1 MLGRV
6 SMSDDPTRTVTRAPE
21 PDDDVEGDRELPR
34 LLLMFDCRNP
44 SSPAVRLMLTGVDE
58 VVIGRGAPRSWT
70 RTGRTLEL
78 RINDFE
84 ISRQHVRLARTADG
98 WELIDLG
105 SKNGTTING
114 EPATRTVLVDG
125 DVIELGVVMVMYR
138 DESRG
143 CRDAADLDMASTVNL
158 PAVLRTMSLDVEHRI
173 GALVKIAPST
183 VPVLILGE
191 TGTGKELTARAIHDL
206 SGRRGAFVAV
216 NCGALP
222 RTLIESE
229 LFGSRRG
236 AFSGAQDDREG
247 LVRRAD
253 GGTLFL
259 DEIAELPEQSQVA
272 LLRVLQE
279 GEVRPLG
286 AAQSIRVDVRVVAA
300 THQALEARI
309 ADGRFRQDL
318 YARLIGHIV
327 TLLPLRARREDIG
340 TLISAILDRTDAN
353 PSRLTV
359 QPKAARALFTYGY
372 PLNVREL
379 EQALRTA
386 VVVADGHEIRLE
398 HLPEAIRT
406 FQPSSPDLRSE
417 DRVLRDRLTELLR
430 EHRGNVAAVGRSLG
444 KAPIQIRRWCQRFGI
459 EIGSFRG

>member
-1 MLGRV
+1 MLGGV
-6 SMSDDPTRTVTRAPE
+6 SMTDDPTHTVTRAPE
-21 PDDDVEGDRELPR
+21 LDGDSEGDRELPR
-34 LLLMFDCRNP
+34 LLLVFDCRHP
-44 SSPAVRLMLTGVDE
+44 FSSAVRLMLTGLEE
-58 VVIGRGAPRSWT
+58 VIIGRGAPRSWT
-70 RTGRTLEL
+70 RSGRALEV

-84 ISRQHVRLARTADG
+84 ISRQHVRLVRTADG

-105 SKNGTTING
+105 SKNGTTINDV
-114 EPATRTVLVDG
+114 PATRTLLVDG
-125 DVIELGVVMVMYR
+125 DVIELGAVMVMYR

-143 CRDAADLDMASTVNL
+143 YRDAADLDMASTATL
-158 PAVLRTMSLDVEHRI
+158 PAVLRTVSLEVEHRA

-183 VPVLILGE
+183 VPVLIRGE

-206 SGRRGAFVAV
+206 SKRRGSFVAV

-229 LFGSRRG
+229 LFGSKRG

-286 AAQSIRVDVRVVAA
+286 AAQSIHVDVRVVAA
-300 THQALEARI
+300 THQDLEARI

-318 YARLIGHIV
+318 YARLVGHIV

-340 TLISAILDRTDAN
+340 SLIGTILDRVVAN
-353 PSRLTV
+353 PSELTV

-372 PLNVREL
+372 PLNIREL

-386 VVVADGHEIRLE
+386 VVLADGHEIRLE
-398 HLPEAIRT
+398 HLPEAMRT
-406 FQPSSPDLRSE
+406 CQPSGPELRPE
-417 DRVLRDRLTELLR
+417 DRALRDQIVELLR
-430 EHRGNVAAVGRSLG
+430 DHRGNVAAVGRSFG
-444 KAPIQIRRWCQRFGI
+444 KAPIQIRRWCRRFGI

>member
-1 MLGRV
+1 
-6 SMSDDPTRTVTRAPE
+6 MSDDPTHTVTRAPE
-21 PDDDVEGDRELPR
+21 LDSDSEGDGELPR
-34 LLLMFDCRNP
+34 LLLVFDCRNP
-44 SSPAVRLMLTGVDE
+44 FSPAVRLMLTGLEE
-58 VVIGRGAPRSWT
+58 VIIGRGAPRSWT
-70 RTGRTLEL
+70 RSGRTLEV

-105 SKNGTTING
+105 SKNGTTINDV
-114 EPATRTVLVDG
+114 PSMRTLLVDG
-125 DVIELGVVMVMYR
+125 DVIELGAVMVMYR
-138 DESRG
+138 DESHG
-143 CRDAADLDMASTVNL
+143 YRDAADLDMASTATR
-158 PAVLRTMSLDVEHRI
+158 PAVLRTVSLKVEHRV
-173 GALVKIAPST
+173 GAIVKIAPST
-183 VPVLILGE
+183 VPVLIRGE

-206 SGRRGAFVAV
+206 SGRRGSFVAV

-229 LFGSRRG
+229 LFGFKRG

-286 AAQSIRVDVRVVAA
+286 AAQSIRVDVRIVAA
-300 THQALEARI
+300 THQDLEARI

-318 YARLIGHIV
+318 YARLVGHIV

-340 TLISAILDRTDAN
+340 TLIGTILDRVVAN
-353 PSRLTV
+353 PSELTV

-372 PLNVREL
+372 PLNIREL

-386 VVVADGHEIRLE
+386 VVLADGQEIRLE
-398 HLPEAIRT
+398 HLPEAIRACR
-406 FQPSSPDLRSE
+406 PSGPALRAE
-417 DRVLRDRLTELLR
+417 DRSLRNRLVELLR
-430 EHRGNVAAVGRSLG
+430 NHGGNVAAVGRTFG
-444 KAPIQIRRWCQRFGI
+444 KAPIQIRRWCRRFGI